1 MFDVQQSFP
10 GANNKDCHEMIKVPK
25 WKQIRGT
32 AHALLTQAKEAIRF
46 LVGVMSWS

>member
-1 MFDVQQSFP
+1 
-10 GANNKDCHEMIKVPK
+10 MIKVPK

-46 LVGVMSWS
+46 LVA